1 MKTKVLLAIALTT
14 NSIAFSQV
22 QFPQNATSGST
33 TAERIASFTVSGSGN
48 DRLEITNATD
58 YDGQFVPTLW
68 AYRNTDNRHVLGITT
83 SIPSSLDNGTTP
95 LMIFSTSITNSIQLN
110 APTNGTFPWGNA
122 GTGMNITNRPLFQWR
137 NNSMRLMTMIANG
150 NIGIGTETP
159 TALFHNKG
167 SLRFE
172 NLPIINTNTY
182 VLTTDE
188 LGNVSRQLTPNNG
201 GTTNFCS
208 NLNFITKTGSNG
220 LTCSQ
225 IYDSG
230 TNIGINTTTPTAKLH
245 NNGSVR
251 LENLPN
257 VNTNTYLI
265 GSDINGNLTKQI
277 TNFGNLSSTCFTTNF
292 IPKNNGTALTCSQ
305 IFDNGTSVGIGTS
318 SNFNYSTSGLATT
331 TTGYTTGT
339 LKLNIAGVTRG
350 NVFIST
356 SDQSYKLNIT
366 PISDAL
372 SKVLKLNGVTYN
384 WDLNNYPSMNFDG
397 GDHSGLI
404 AQDVEEILPHIV
416 YTVNDDEKDTK
427 GKKAVNYIEL
437 IPYLIE
443 AIKNQQEQITILQNQ
458 LNGTIQ
464 ITNGSLLKFNKTK
477 IISVT
482 PNPSSTNVIVTLNID
497 VFVEDAKLIIY
508 DFNGKIMSSLTIK
521 ERKNDISKT
530 ILKDNFGNGTYI
542 VSLSINNKIIDTK
555 KIIFN

>member
-1 MKTKVLLAIALTT
+1 MKTKILLAIALIT
-14 NSIAFSQV
+14 NSLAFSQA
-22 QFPQNATSGST
+22 QFPHNATSVAT
-33 TAERIASFTVSGSGN
+33 KAERVASFTVADAGN

-58 YDGQFVPTLW
+58 FGGQFVPTLW
-68 AYRNTDNRHVLGITT
+68 AYRNTDNRHVLGIST
-83 SIPSSLDNGTTP
+83 SIPSTLDNGTTP

-110 APTNGTFPWGNA
+110 SPSVGSFPWGA
-122 GTGMNITNRPLFQWR
+122 SGTALSITNRPLFQWR
-137 NNSMRLMTMIANG
+137 NNSLRLMTMIANG

-182 VLTTDE
+182 VLTTDV
-188 LGNVSRQLTPNNG
+188 LGNVSRQLMPNNG
-201 GTTNFCS
+201 GTSNACS

-225 IYDSG
+225 IYDNG

-372 SKVLKLNGVTYN
+372 SKVLKLNGVT
-384 WDLNNYPSMNFDG
+384 
-397 GDHSGLI
+397 
-404 AQDVEEILPHIV
+404 
-416 YTVNDDEKDTK
+416 
-427 GKKAVNYIEL
+427 
-437 IPYLIE
+437 
-443 AIKNQQEQITILQNQ
+443 
-458 LNGTIQ
+458 
-464 ITNGSLLKFNKTK
+464 
-477 IISVT
+477 
-482 PNPSSTNVIVTLNID
+482 
-497 VFVEDAKLIIY
+497 
-508 DFNGKIMSSLTIK
+508 
-521 ERKNDISKT
+521 
-530 ILKDNFGNGTYI
+530 
-542 VSLSINNKIIDTK
+542 
-555 KIIFN
+555 